1 MTSDSSE
8 RLASDA
14 AQPSVG
20 GWDPKA
26 ASLSRACST
35 PPRPP
40 HPPSLLLSPP
50 LHSPPLPSFRGQKP
64 NKPHLFPDSSYLDLT
79 VVTPSSRAVLLN
91 QIETKQ
97 VPSPGFCPAAT
108 RHLWLGQIPGQA
120 LACPEA
126 WGQSGERR
134 HLQRTLMITR
144 GQVGC
149 WPHRKCTGS
158 LEPAGPRGST
168 GRGRCGTGDL
178 GRLCTRP
185 SAAGHLDKSEPWFP
199 QFYMG

>member
-1 MTSDSSE
+1 MLCRACREGIAESTSVTSDSSE

-35 PPRPP
+35 PPPSP
-40 HPPSLLLSPP
+40 PPSLLLSPP

-108 RHLWLGQIPGQA
+108 RHLWLGRDSGSGPG
-120 LACPEA
+120 L
-126 WGQSGERR
+126 
-134 HLQRTLMITR
+134 
-144 GQVGC
+144 
-149 WPHRKCTGS
+149 
-158 LEPAGPRGST
+158 PRGLGAKRRMQASSKDTDDHKRT
-168 GRGRCGTGDL
+168 GWVL
-178 GRLCTRP
+178 AP
-185 SAAGHLDKSEPWFP
+185 SEMYWEP
-199 QFYMG
+199 